1 MPYTD
6 PEEYAELY
14 DKIHSQKN
22 SGEDVDFY
30 VSEALQADGKV
41 LEVACGTG
49 RIYLEMLEQGVDAYG
64 IDLSEEMLEKLE
76 DKAEERNLNQ
86 KVFKAD
92 MRDFDLDEK
101 FSLIII
107 PYRSFLHNLTIED
120 QLSTLESIYEHLED
134 GGKLVLNFYCPDLDF
149 ISENYDT
156 ELRMEVEGHEELE
169 LVEYNEL
176 VDPVD
181 WIIEFEKKIVENGEE
196 TWSATGRTKMV
207 TRPEMEL
214 LLQRS
219 SFSSWEVYGGFD
231 LEELEN
237 SKQEMVWFAEK

>member
-6 PEEYAELY
+6 PSDYAELY
-14 DKIHSQKN
+14 DIVAPGKN
-22 SGEDVDFY
+22 SGEDIDFY
-30 VSEALQADGKV
+30 VTEALKADGKV

-76 DKAEERNLNQ
+76 EKAEKRNLEP
-86 KVFKAD
+86 KVFEAD

-101 FSLIII
+101 FSLVII

-120 QLSTLESIYEHLED
+120 QLSTLENIYRHLED
-134 GGKLVLNFYCPDLDF
+134 GGKLILNFYCPDLEF
-149 ISENYDT
+149 ISENYEK
-156 ELRMEVEGHEELE
+156 ELRRDIEGHEGME

-181 WIIEFEKKIVENGEE
+181 WIIEFEKKIVEDGEE
-196 TWSATGRTKMV
+196 KWSATGKTKMV
-207 TRPEMEL
+207 TRPEFEL
-214 LLQRS
+214 LLRNS
-219 SFSSWEVYGGFD
+219 SFSEWTVYGSFD

-237 SKQEMVWFAEK
+237 SQQEMVWFVER

>member
-64 IDLSEEMLEKLE
+64 IDLSEEMLEKLRG
-76 DKAEERNLNQ
+76 KAEERNLEP
-86 KVFKAD
+86 KVSRAD

-120 QLSTLESIYEHLED
+120 QLSTLETIHEHLED
-134 GGKLVLNFYCPDLDF
+134 GGKLILNFYCPDLDF

-156 ELRMEVEGHEELE
+156 ELRMDVEGHEDLE

-181 WIIEFEKKIVENGEE
+181 WIIEFEKKIVEDGDEK
-196 TWSATGRTKMV
+196 WSATGRTKMV

-231 LEELEN
+231 LEDLEN

>member
-6 PEEYAELY
+6 PSDYAELY

-22 SGEDVDFY
+22 SGEDIDFY
-30 VSEALQADGKV
+30 VGEAVKAGGKV

-64 IDLSEEMLEKLE
+64 IDLSEEMLAKLE
-76 DKAEERNLNQ
+76 EKAEERNLEP
-86 KVFKAD
+86 KISRAD

-120 QLSTLESIYEHLED
+120 QLSTLENIYEHLED
-134 GGKLVLNFYCPDLDF
+134 GGKLVLNFYCPDLEF

-156 ELRMEVEGHEELE
+156 ELRMDVEGHEDME

-176 VDPVD
+176 VNPVD

-196 TWSATGRTKMV
+196 KWSATGKTKMV
-207 TRPEMEL
+207 TRPEFEL
-214 LLQRS
+214 LLRQS
-219 SFSSWEVYGGFD
+219 SFSSWEVFGGFD
-231 LEELEN
+231 LDELEN
-237 SKQEMVWFAEK
+237 SEQEMVWFVEK

>member
-30 VSEALQADGKV
+30 VGEAVKTDGKV

-64 IDLSEEMLEKLE
+64 IDLSEEMLEKLRE
-76 DKAEERNLNQ
+76 KAEDRKLEP
-86 KVFKAD
+86 KVSRAD

-134 GGKLVLNFYCPDLDF
+134 GGKLILNFYCPDLEF

-181 WIIEFEKKIVENGEE
+181 WIIEFKKKIVENGEE
-196 TWSATGRTKMV
+196 KWSATGKTKMV

-219 SFSSWEVYGGFD
+219 SFSDWEVYGGFD